1 MSISMKNPVTELR
14 ERLDLSRK
22 VFSMAYGVPF
32 STMNHRENGFAS
44 RINDGL
50 IEAFRRAGISREDL
64 EDIQECYAKWRKEVS
79 REAIA
84 KKKALG

>member
-14 ERLDLSRK
+14 ESLDLSRK

-32 STMNHRENGFAS
+32 STMNHCENGFAS
-44 RINDGL
+44 KITDGV

-64 EDIQECYAKWRKEVS
+64 EDIQERYAKWRKEVS
-79 REAIA
+79 HATIA
-84 KKKALG
+84 QKRDK